1 MGSSPVFMLRCKLT
15 TRGFLSWRRGELREI
30 EVGRTP
36 PQGRKGKQVAKP
48 VYTTQEIPAPY
59 DHIVSQLLCEE
70 AHGEADHGHEAR
82 RRQTY
87 AQRVLDAFWKEIK
100 EYDDEPEMFR
110 SKVLTP
116 ILQRQLWGVQENYSP
131 MVRAGVRNGEG
142 NPTIK
147 DATKFYLKDDPT
159 DPEWIPSYR
168 RNLLHI
174 PEARWHLGLIMGVS
188 KLGCPEAYNTVRHNQ
203 DLLDAK
209 VDDSNVDNERV
220 PLLKVLDLQVII
232 SEHLETFFHQEMDL
246 VVCTLCYIPSVPTGL
261 TVNKAAQARKA
272 YRSPVGKE
280 R

>member
-15 TRGFLSWRRGELREI
+15 TRGFLSWKRGELREI
-30 EVGRTP
+30 EVGRE
-36 PQGRKGKQVAKP
+36 QSKGKKGKQAAKP
-48 VYTTQEIPAPY
+48 AFTAQRIPAPY

-70 AHGEADHGHEAR
+70 AHGEIDHGHEAR

-100 EYDDEPEMFR
+100 DYDDEPEMFR

-116 ILQRQLWGVQENYSP
+116 ILQRQLWAVQENYSP

-147 DATKFYLKDDPT
+147 DATEFYLKDDPT

-188 KLGCPEAYNTVRHNQ
+188 KLGCSLAYNTVRHNQ
-203 DLLDAK
+203 DLLDARVDASK
-209 VDDSNVDNERV
+209 VDNGKV
-220 PLLKVLDLQVII
+220 PLLEVLDLQVII
-232 SEHLETFFHQEMDL
+232 SEHLETFFHKEIDL
-246 VVCTLCYIPSVPTGL
+246 VVRTLCYILSVPTGL
-261 TVNKAAQARKA
+261 TVHKAAQARKA
-272 YRSPVGKE
+272 YRIPFGKE